1 MTGPMDGAPDPKAE
15 KGKDSPQSW
24 LRFLKSMQFS
34 FVLLFI
40 IAAACVAGSVIP
52 QGSSEAAYRQLYGDT
67 WAKIITELNLDHVF
81 TCWWFVLLT
90 ALLCVNLILCSVS
103 RFPAV
108 LKAWKASGKKSIGMW
123 GSWITH
129 LGMLLLIISFAAG
142 QYTSREETVYGI
154 AGSTQPL
161 GGTGLSITIDSFD
174 VSLREDNTVKQYTA
188 GLTVSD
194 ASGNSKSGTA
204 SVNHPFD
211 AFGYSFYQ
219 DSMGWAVYV
228 DIYKS
233 GEPVK
238 TDLICAGEYTFPN
251 ELPSLVLM
259 FNKFYPDLARNED
272 GSYYSRTPL
281 PDNPH
286 ALYSVYYDGS
296 VLGMGLAAPGTS
308 IDCNEYSFV
317 MRDPCEYT
325 LIVAKHD
332 PLSWLVGVSA
342 FVLLAGLFIS
352 FYVRPWEKKRIQN
365 AE

>member
-1 MTGPMDGAPDPKAE
+1 MDGASETKTTKE
-15 KGKDSPQSW
+15 KNRPQSW
-24 LRFLKSMQFS
+24 LSVLKSMQFS

-40 IAAACVAGSVIP
+40 IVAACIAGSVIP
-52 QGSSEAAYRQLYGDT
+52 QGASEAVYRQMYGNT
-67 WAKIITELNLDHVF
+67 WAKIIVELNLDHIF

-108 LKAWKASGKKSIGMW
+108 LRAWKSSGRKNIGMW

-129 LGMLLLIISFAAG
+129 LGLLLLIISFATG

-161 GGTGLSITIDSFD
+161 GNTGLSVTIDSFKA
-174 VSLREDNTVKQYTA
+174 SLREDYTVEQYTA
-188 GLTVSD
+188 GLTVTD
-194 ASGNSKSGTA
+194 QQGNKKSGSA

-219 DSMGWAVYV
+219 DSMGWASYV

-233 GEPVK
+233 GDLAK

-251 ELPSLVLM
+251 DLPSLVLL
-259 FNKFYPDLARNED
+259 FNKFYPDLDRSED
-272 GSYYSRTPL
+272 GGYYSRTPL
-281 PDNPH
+281 LNNPH
-286 ALYSVYYDGS
+286 FLYTVYYNGS

-308 IDCNEYSFV
+308 IDCNEYSFI

-325 LIVAKHD
+325 LIVAKYD
-332 PLSWLVGVSA
+332 PLSWMLGVSA
-342 FVLLAGLFIS
+342 LVLLAGLFIS
-352 FYVRPWEKKRIQN
+352 FYVKPWEKKRSKH
-365 AE
+365 EG